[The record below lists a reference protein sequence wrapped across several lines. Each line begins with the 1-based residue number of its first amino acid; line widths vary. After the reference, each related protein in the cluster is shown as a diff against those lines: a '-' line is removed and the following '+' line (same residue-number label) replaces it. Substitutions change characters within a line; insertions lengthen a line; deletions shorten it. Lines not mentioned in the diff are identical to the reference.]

1 MIRRLIWWLRRD
13 LRLTDNVALHYA
25 LRDTASVIP
34 VFVLDPLLLDSENLA
49 PARKQFPFDS
59 LADLDA
65 RLRERGGRLIL
76 RLGDPAREIA
86 KLVKE
91 TQADAVYFHRDY
103 MPSRRTRDECIIRA
117 RCLCRAVQ

>member
-59 LADLDA
+59 LADLEALPLDMVENSSPHREVNT
-65 RLRERGGRLIL
+65 RLLSL
-76 RLGDPAREIA
+76 P
-86 KLVKE
+86 
-91 TQADAVYFHRDY
+91 
-103 MPSRRTRDECIIRA
+103 
-117 RCLCRAVQ
+117 